1 MKIKKIFTVLLLVF
15 SIFILNS
22 CGKDDDIN
30 YKYEKIPFQNL
41 TPSYYTMK
49 ATYLNTYYVDNS
61 EIKYVDVSNFFN
73 TVDGL
78 YQSSSFRKSVSRSKK
93 KYTIYIYA
101 NTGENISYI
110 GATFDWDNDT
120 ITISNPMM
128 YNVVYS
134 PSSVDYMNHL
144 KETETKIDIPTPFV
158 ASLKDYSF
166 NIYYKNGLCLVPF
179 SMMNTIFLSP
189 TYYNIY
195 YNGEK
200 YLGTFFDIASFESE
214 SLRVIKTNKLNGET
228 QSDEL
233 REETY
238 NQLRFTLD
246 NFYGL
251 KEYKNITDVDEIL
264 NDYKDDIL
272 STDIEK
278 NRNAYYKF
286 FVNYLND
293 LHTRVGAY
301 SFYNSPDLT
310 PDNWNLEKTSEARKE
325 YKRVQDLLTPNSKE
339 FYGGT
344 EPTYKGYGD
353 TIMLYMPSFVTA
365 SSSELNSE
373 DSYLKDSYEY
383 MKWALANA
391 KKSNYK
397 NIVLDLSTNGGGN
410 IAALLKV
417 LGFMTNEDIPYANYD
432 SLFKCRT
439 TAKIKIDANDDNS
452 FIDDDAYDNYNWYI
466 LSGYNTFS
474 AANSCVAMAKSF
486 GVNIIGQKSGGG
498 MCSVLPL
505 VLADST
511 TIEISS
517 NNLQV
522 VLFDDKYEFIEG
534 GIEPDLYIDYDKF
547 YDIQYLDKT
556 LNDYAKG
563 AIIWQ

>member
-1 MKIKKIFTVLLLVF
+1 MKIKKIFTILLIVI

-22 CGKDDDIN
+22 CGKDDDIE
-30 YKYEKIPFQNL
+30 YKYEKISFQNL
-41 TPSYYTMK
+41 TPSYYKMN

-61 EIKYVDVSNFFN
+61 EIKYVDVTNFFN

-78 YQSSSFRKSVSRSKK
+78 YQTSYFKKSVSRSKK
-93 KYTIYIYA
+93 KYSIYAYA
-101 NTGENISYI
+101 NTGDNISYV

-120 ITISNPMM
+120 ITISNPMFF
-128 YNVVYS
+128 NVVYS
-134 PSSVDYMNHL
+134 PSAVDYLDHL
-144 KETETKIDIPTPFV
+144 SETNTKIDNVTPFV
-158 ASLKDYSF
+158 ASLKDYNY
-166 NIYYKNGLCLVPF
+166 NIYYKNGLCLVPL
-179 SMMNTIFLSP
+179 SIMNTLFLSP

-200 YLGTFFDIASFESE
+200 YLGTFYDISSFDSE
-214 SLRVIKTNKLNGET
+214 SQLILKTNKLNSES
-228 QSDEL
+228 QSEQL

-238 NQLRFTLD
+238 NQLRFILD

-251 KEYKNITDVDEIL
+251 KEYKNITDIDEIL
-264 NDYKDDIL
+264 KDYKNDIL

-278 NRNAYYKF
+278 NRNAYYKLF
-286 FVNYLND
+286 INYLDD
-293 LHTRVGAY
+293 LHTRIGAY
-301 SFYNSPDLT
+301 SFYNSPDLL
-310 PDNWNLEKTSEARKE
+310 PGNWDLDKTSDARKE
-325 YKRVQDLLTPNSKE
+325 YKRVQDILSPNSE
-339 FYGGT
+339 AFYEST

-353 TIMLYMPSFVTA
+353 TLMLYMPSFVTA
-365 SSSELNSE
+365 SSDQLNSE
-373 DSYLKDSYEY
+373 DSYLKDSYQF
-383 MKWALANA
+383 MKWALEKNAN
-391 KKSNYK
+391 SNYK

-410 IAALLKV
+410 VAALLKV
-417 LGFMTNEDIPYANYD
+417 LGFMTNEDIVYANYD
-432 SLFKCRT
+432 SLFKSKT
-439 TAKIKIDANDDNS
+439 TSNIKIDANDDDS
-452 FIDDDAYDNYNWYI
+452 FIDADAYDKYNWYI
-466 LSGYNTFS
+466 LSSYNTFS

-522 VLFDDKYEFIEG
+522 VLFDNKYEFIEG

-547 YDIQYLDKT
+547 YNIQYLDKT

-563 AIIWQ
+563 R